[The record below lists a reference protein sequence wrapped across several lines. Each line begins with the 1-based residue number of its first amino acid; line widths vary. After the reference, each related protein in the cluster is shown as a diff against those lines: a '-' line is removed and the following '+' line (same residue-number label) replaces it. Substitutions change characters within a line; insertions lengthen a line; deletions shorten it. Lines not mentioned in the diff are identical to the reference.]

1 MQTRVKWRMV
11 AKPLARAERSEVM
24 KNIGVVSLAWMLA
37 ASAAVAGGPPK
48 TLVELCGVLGPGP
61 QGCTVVQ
68 GFHGRAYPIANT
80 GPFRG
85 GDVVFVSGTLVE
97 DSTLCFPVV
106 LPAIEDNTIEP
117 CFAGC
122 GTLQMGPQGCIIFV
136 PDQGGPGFV
145 LENLGDA
152 SIGDRIYVEG
162 PIRGDSSACFPFVEV
177 LMIENNLALECFTG
191 CGTLAAGIVCNV
203 FVADSGEV
211 YALSNFGPFA
221 PVERVFVLGGIEP
234 DSPYCND
241 IPQPGIRVRR
251 IDSCGVGPD
260 LNGDGVVN
268 GADLALLLSSFGE
281 CPSPLV
287 AQCFADINGDGVV
300 NGADLAKLLSA
311 WGPVVG
317 LP

>member
-1 MQTRVKWRMV
+1 MKNLLTILIGFALMV
-11 AKPLARAERSEVM
+11 SEV
-24 KNIGVVSLAWMLA
+24 S
-37 ASAAVAGGPPK
+37 GGEPPK
-48 TLVELCGVLGPGP
+48 TFIEICGVLGPGP

-68 GFHGRAYPIANT
+68 GFDGQAFPIQNSGEFT
-80 GPFRG
+80 L
-85 GDVVFVSGTLVE
+85 GDVVFVSGTFVAESKICL
-97 DSTLCFPVV
+97 PVV

-145 LENLGDA
+145 LENIGDA
-152 SIGDRIYVEG
+152 NVGDRIYVEG
-162 PIRGDSSACFPFVEV
+162 PIRGTSNACFPFVEV
-177 LMIENNLALECFTG
+177 LMIENNLALDCFTG

-203 FVADSGEV
+203 FVADSGDV
-211 YALSNFGPFA
+211 FALSNFGGFTPT
-221 PVERVFVLGGIEP
+221 ERVFVLGGIEP
-234 DSPYCND
+234 ESPYCNL

-251 IDSCGVGPD
+251 IDTCGVGPD

-268 GADLALLLSSFGE
+268 GADLALLLSAFGE
-281 CPSPLV
+281 CPSPLI
-287 AQCFADINGDGVV
+287 AQCLGDITGDGVV